1 MLKSQLNNLQNTSDL
16 HTNDDASSYASLLET
31 VNIIERAVLSLGSD
45 TQALNNETTE
55 DMGKVH
61 ELLERAVQLKTGVEE
76 ENTSISATQQN
87 LEFSREDLRSLEQVI
102 NDNGRVSYD
111 GTYVWKITNVQEK
124 ISQFVFVFHVY
135 MSLYLYLGDAQSE
148 RQISIYSPPFYS
160 SSTGYKMC
168 MRLYLNGDGN
178 ARQTHMSLFF
188 VLMRGPNDAILKFP
202 FNYKVTFCLFDQTP
216 HQRHIIDSFRP
227 DTRSNS
233 FQRPRTEMNIASG
246 IPKFFPLNRI
256 EQQDNPY
263 VRDDTMFIKVLIDF
277 DNIPKTLLPYA
288 LSLNVGLP
296 NGFQQELIRL
306 ARERCTEKITK

>member
-76 ENTSISATQQN
+76 ENASISATQQN

-124 ISQFVFVFHVY
+124 LSQFVFVFMFTCHYVY
-135 MSLYLYLGDAQSE
+135 
-148 RQISIYSPPFYS
+148 I
-160 SSTGYKMC
+160 
-168 MRLYLNGDGN
+168 
-178 ARQTHMSLFF
+178 
-188 VLMRGPNDAILKFP
+188 
-202 FNYKVTFCLFDQTP
+202 
-216 HQRHIIDSFRP
+216 
-227 DTRSNS
+227 
-233 FQRPRTEMNIASG
+233 
-246 IPKFFPLNRI
+246 
-256 EQQDNPY
+256 
-263 VRDDTMFIKVLIDF
+263 
-277 DNIPKTLLPYA
+277 
-288 LSLNVGLP
+288 
-296 NGFQQELIRL
+296 
-306 ARERCTEKITK
+306 